1 MRDTPD
7 QTHRIFDWSVPGR
20 LGDRRLTVTGRLD
33 YVPPSEAGVSSVVIV
48 LVAVTA
54 TAALLGFGL
63 LLLRLRRGEETAPQA
78 G

>member
-1 MRDTPD
+1 M
-7 QTHRIFDWSVPGR
+7 
-20 LGDRRLTVTGRLD
+20 TGRLD
-33 YVPPSEAGVSSVVIV
+33 YVPPSEAGVSSVLIV
-48 LVAVTA
+48 LIAVTT